1 MKLLKCAIYLA
12 LTGTVGFLVG
22 RIIPKRWLKPD
33 KGLFR
38 SFTFEQNGAIYEK
51 LGIRKWH
58 KRLPDMSRI
67 LPFMMP
73 AKNLSG
79 DYEERLPVMIQ
90 ETCVAEVVHIAVS
103 ILGLYCLRIWP
114 GVGGVTVTA
123 IHIVLLNLPFILIQ
137 RYNRPR
143 LIRLQKK
150 LLSRKNRK
158 RKMYA
163 RSDIKL

>member
-1 MKLLKCAIYLA
+1 MKLVKCALYLV
-12 LTGTVGFLVG
+12 LTGIVGFFAG
-22 RIIPKRWLKPD
+22 RIVPKQWFKPE

-38 SFTFEQNGAIYEK
+38 SFPVERNGTVYEK

-58 KRLPDMSRI
+58 KKVPDMSRI
-67 LPFMMP
+67 LPGLMP

-79 DYEERLPVMIQ
+79 DYGEKLPVMIQ
-90 ETCVAEVVHIAVS
+90 ETCVAEVVHITVS
-103 ILGLYCLRIWP
+103 IAGLRCLWMWP

-150 LLSRKNRK
+150 LQTRKEK
-158 RKMYA
+158 KEGT
-163 RSDIKL
+163 ICVF

>member
-1 MKLLKCAIYLA
+1 MKLIKCAVYLA
-12 LTGTVGFLVG
+12 LTGIVGFFSG
-22 RIIPKRWLKPD
+22 RIMPKRWIKPE

-38 SFTFEQNGAIYEK
+38 NFAFEKNGAVYEK

-79 DYEERLPVMIQ
+79 DYEDRLPEMIR
-90 ETCVAEVVHIAVS
+90 ETCVAEIVHIAVS
-103 ILGLYCLRIWP
+103 IMGLPCLWMWP
-114 GVGGVTVTA
+114 GIGGVTVTA
-123 IHIVLLNLPFILIQ
+123 IYILFLNLPFILIQ

-143 LIRLQKK
+143 LIRLQQK
-150 LLSRKNRK
+150 LLSRKK
-158 RKMYA
+158 KEGFA
-163 RSDIKL
+163 CVF